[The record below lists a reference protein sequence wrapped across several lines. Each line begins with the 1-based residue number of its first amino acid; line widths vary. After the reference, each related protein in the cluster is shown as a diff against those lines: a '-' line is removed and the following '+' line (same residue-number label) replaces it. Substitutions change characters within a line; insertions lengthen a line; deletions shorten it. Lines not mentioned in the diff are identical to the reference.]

1 MCARG
6 HSFASRSCG
15 DSAYLRNTQQLLT
28 NAHAAVQSLLWPSTQ
43 RTDEPLTSFE
53 LDNSRVAN
61 GFPGVRTTYKT
72 SRVYSKMFY
81 GTTS

>member
-6 HSFASRSCG
+6 HSFASCG
-15 DSAYLRNTQQLLT
+15 DSTYIGDTQQLLT
-28 NAHAAVQSLLWPSTQ
+28 NVPAAVQSLLWPSTQ

-72 SRVYSKMFY
+72 SRVYSEMFY